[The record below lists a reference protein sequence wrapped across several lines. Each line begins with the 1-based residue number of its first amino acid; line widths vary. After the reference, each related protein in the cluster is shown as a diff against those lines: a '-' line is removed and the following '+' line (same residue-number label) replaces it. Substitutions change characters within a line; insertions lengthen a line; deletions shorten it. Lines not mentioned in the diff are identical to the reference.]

1 MKDEFDKAVVY
12 VNAMKDNVLITD
24 AVKEDIYGL
33 YKRITVGKCSEK
45 GGTRP
50 MFYNVL
56 GQKKYDAWMK
66 YEDISEE
73 HCMIMYI
80 NLVNRYRI

>member
-50 MFYNVL
+50 MFYNVI

-66 YEDISEE
+66 YDDITEE
-73 HCMIMYI
+73 QCMIMYI
-80 NLVNRYRI
+80 KLVNRFRI